1 MWQAQQ
7 TGAIDQLT
15 KARCEHVVA
24 ENGRTEA
31 AAAILRDGD
40 AVAFGR
46 LMDQSHM
53 DLRDKFEV
61 CCPELDTM
69 VALARSLPGCLG
81 SRMTGAGFGGC
92 TVSLVRIGTWHDF
105 AEHLLAAYGEHFD
118 LKAAVYV
125 TCAAAA
131 GAGTW
136 TSND

>member
-1 MWQAQQ
+1 MSLHGLWRASQS
-7 TGAIDQLT
+7 GAIDAAT

-69 VALARSLPGCLG
+69 VALARGYLVAGI
-81 SRMTGAGFGGC
+81 RMTGAG
-92 TVSLVRIGTWHDF
+92 LV
-105 AEHLLAAYGEHFD
+105 
-118 LKAAVYV
+118 AVR
-125 TCAAAA
+125 
-131 GAGTW
+131 
-136 TSND
+136 